1 MTPNDVCVTDF
12 LLKRDSY
19 HCCTFIAHV
28 VC

>member
-1 MTPNDVCVTDF
+1 VTDF